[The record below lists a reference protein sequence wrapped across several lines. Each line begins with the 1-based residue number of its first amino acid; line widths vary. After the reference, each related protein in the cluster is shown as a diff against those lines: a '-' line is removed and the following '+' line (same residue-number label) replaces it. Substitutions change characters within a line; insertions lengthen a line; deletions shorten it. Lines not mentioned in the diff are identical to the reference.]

1 MSIQELSIKDRLQ
14 NDVKIAMKS
23 GDKVRLGTLRL
34 ILAAIKQREVD
45 ERIQLD
51 DTAILGVLDKMVK
64 QRRESISQ
72 YEQGGRTDLA
82 DIERAE
88 IDIVQH
94 YLPQPLSESEVARLI
109 EEALSQSGAT
119 AIGDMGKV
127 MAILKPI
134 LQGRA
139 DIAAVSKIVKS
150 HLGG

>member
-1 MSIQELSIKDRLQ
+1 MSIQELSIKERLQ

-51 DTAILGVLDKMVK
+51 DAAILGVLDKMVK

-109 EEALSQSGAT
+109 EEALSQSGAS